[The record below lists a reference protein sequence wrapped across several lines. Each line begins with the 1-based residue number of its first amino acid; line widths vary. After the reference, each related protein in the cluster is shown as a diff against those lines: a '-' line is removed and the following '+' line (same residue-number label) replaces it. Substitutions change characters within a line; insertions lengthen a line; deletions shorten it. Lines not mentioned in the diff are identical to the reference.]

1 MNLFSL
7 GRRRLPVITQDTNG
21 ECGLACLAMIAQ
33 WHGHSL
39 DLNHLRASYPT
50 SRRGLSLA
58 NLATVADQL
67 NFDVRGYQL
76 DEVADLPKV
85 RLPAILHWDNN
96 HFVVLKAIKRGKYV
110 VHNPAVGAR
119 TLTKSDVEEHFT
131 GFLLEVQPAQTF
143 KVIVREKRYPLTRIL
158 ELTHGLKTSLIQVIA
173 VSVVGAAVAMLM
185 PLFVQAAL
193 DSVVP
198 RSDFDLL
205 AALAAGLLLVSLTT
219 AVADYLRSRIIA
231 NVGGSFFAQLT
242 RNAFGHILRLP
253 LRYFEAR
260 HPGDVATRLE
270 SIDHVRTVVTQSVV
284 TGAVDGIMILLS
296 GAIMFLYAPA
306 LALIVTSIFL
316 LVIGIRI
323 WLYPK
328 MRRQGG
334 AALAARSEERSKM
347 IDGLRAIAAVKTAN
361 ATIPIASRW
370 YDSFVCYVNATFRI
384 QMTEAH
390 AVLLVEIVTAVGMAA
405 TLYLGVAAVLAQEL
419 TVGMLYAFF
428 TYRTI
433 FFARIDSLVTTMTDV
448 SMLGANMARLS
459 DFLEVE
465 PEAASHMIDRE
476 IRTGVALR
484 NVTFRAGFADKP
496 ILDDIS
502 LDIPCNK
509 GQTIA
514 ILGPSGS
521 GKTTLLKVM
530 AGLYAPTAGALEVD
544 GVPVARWA
552 LTAYRRNVGLL
563 LGSDKL
569 LFGTVLENVTFF
581 AVDPD
586 IPRVHAALR
595 IASLHDEVLGLEAA
609 LETIVSEE
617 NGILSSGQ
625 RRRLMLARAL
635 YSDPSI
641 LLLDEVTSNLDAET
655 SATVLRN
662 LAAHPATK
670 IITSHDLAVLEMSDR
685 VFRMEGGQL
694 RCANEQYG
702 KGHVD
707 RMEGNHV

>member
-1 MNLFSL
+1 MNLLGL
-7 GRRRLPVITQDTNG
+7 GRRHLPVITQDTNG

-33 WHGHSL
+33 WHGHRL

-67 NFDVRGYQL
+67 NFDVRGFQIEDL
-76 DEVADLPKV
+76 ADLGKV

-96 HFVVLKAIKRGKYV
+96 HFVVLKSVRRGKYV
-110 VHNPAVGAR
+110 IHNPAVGAR
-119 TLTKSDVEEHFT
+119 TLARSDIEEHFT
-131 GFLLEVQPAQTF
+131 GFLLEVEPAQAF
-143 KVIVREKRYPLTRIL
+143 KIIVREKRYPLTRIL
-158 ELTHGLKTSLIQVIA
+158 ELTHGLKTSLIQVVA
-173 VSVVGAAVAMLM
+173 VSVVGSAVMMLM

-193 DSVVP
+193 DSVLP
-198 RSDFDLL
+198 QSDFDLL
-205 AALAAGLLLVSLTT
+205 AALAGGLLLVSLTT

-231 NVGGSFFAQLT
+231 NVGGAFFAQLT

-270 SIDHVRTVVTQSVV
+270 SVDQVRTVVTRSVV
-284 TGAVDGIMILLS
+284 AGAVDGIMIVLS
-296 GAIMFLYAPA
+296 GAIMFLYAPV

-316 LVIGIRI
+316 LVIGIRM

-334 AALAARSEERSKM
+334 AALIARSEERSKM
-347 IDGLRAIAAVKTAN
+347 IDGLRAIASVKTAN

-370 YDSFVCYVNATFRI
+370 YDSFVRYVNATFRI

-390 AVLLVEIVTAVGMAA
+390 AVLLVDIVTGIGMAA
-405 TLYLGVAAVLAQEL
+405 TLYLGVAAVLAQQL

-433 FFARIDSLVTTMTDV
+433 FFGRIDSLVTTMTEV
-448 SMLGANMARLS
+448 SMLGANMSRLS

-465 PEAASHMIDRE
+465 PESTSHMIDRE

-484 NVTFRAGFADKP
+484 NVSFRAGFGDKP
-496 ILDDIS
+496 ILDDIN
-502 LDIPCNK
+502 LDITCNK

-521 GKTTLLKVM
+521 GKTTLLKVL
-530 AGLYAPTAGALEVD
+530 AGLYAPTSGALEVD

-552 LTAYRRNVGLL
+552 LTAYRRNIGLL

-569 LFGTVLENVTFF
+569 LFGTVMENITFF
-581 AVDPD
+581 AVDPNVHK
-586 IPRVHAALR
+586 VHAALR
-595 IASLHDEVLGLEAA
+595 IACLFDEALNLDAGLE
-609 LETIVSEE
+609 TVVSEE
-617 NGILSSGQ
+617 NGVLSSGQ

-655 SATVLRN
+655 SAKVLHN

-670 IITSHDLAVLEMSDR
+670 IITSHDLAVLEMSDTI
-685 VFRMEGGQL
+685 FRMEAGKL
-694 RCANEQYG
+694 RRADDEYSGRALNAKEND
-702 KGHVD
+702 HV
-707 RMEGNHV
+707 